1 LRGLA
6 LATIARLDKKTN
18 VPALPPPDPP
28 AAAIAWLWKDAPVPA
43 FSRAAV
49 AVVDRHIWLAGDK
62 VLVRPGARPRAL
74 ARAGGVAPAVI
85 PVVHVE
91 IDPLRPPTGLR
102 PAEPVVLDAMQ
113 AAARAT
119 TSGWVQLDLEARP
132 SQRLDYRALVQ
143 HIRAALPHTVKLSV
157 TALAWWCRSGAWL
170 DGLPAD
176 EVVPMFFRM
185 GRDNALLRAL
195 VAQHPGTLHPACRAG
210 SAGFSRQEAF
220 TSEVT
225 ARYRRTYWFDE
236 TGWKESE

>member
-1 LRGLA
+1 M
-6 LATIARLDKKTN
+6 
-18 VPALPPPDPP
+18 PAWLPPPDPSHD
-28 AAAIAWLWKDAPVPA
+28 AIAWLWKDASIPA
-43 FSRAAV
+43 FSRAEV

-74 ARAGGVAPAVI
+74 ARGTEVI

-91 IDPLRPPTGLR
+91 IDPLLPPAGLR
-102 PAEPVVLDAMQ
+102 QAGPAVLDAMQ
-113 AAARAT
+113 SAARAS

-132 SQRLDYRALVQ
+132 SQRVEYRELVRR
-143 HIRAALPHTVKLSV
+143 IRAALPRQMKLSV

-170 DGLPAD
+170 DGLAAD

-185 GRDNALLRAL
+185 GRDNAPLRGI
-195 VAQHPGTLHPACRAG
+195 VARQPAALHPLCRAG

-220 TSEVT
+220 PGEVT

-236 TGWKESE
+236 TAWKDIE

>member
-1 LRGLA
+1 M
-6 LATIARLDKKTN
+6 
-18 VPALPPPDPP
+18 PAWLPPSDSSPD
-28 AAAIAWLWKDAPVPA
+28 AIAWLWKDASVPA

-49 AVVDRHIWLAGDK
+49 AVVDRHVWLVGDK

-74 ARAGGVAPAVI
+74 ARATAVI

-91 IDPLRPPTGLR
+91 IDPLHPPTTLR
-102 PAEPVVLDAMQ
+102 QAEPVVLDAMRS
-113 AAARAT
+113 AARAT

-132 SQRLDYRALVQ
+132 SQRADYRALVQ
-143 HIRAALPHTVKLSV
+143 SIRAALPHEVKLSV

-170 DGLPAD
+170 DGLAAD

-185 GRDNALLRAL
+185 GRDQAALREI
-195 VAQHPGTLHPACRAG
+195 VARRPAALHPLCRAG

-220 TSEVT
+220 PRDVA

-236 TGWKESE
+236 TGWKDIE

>member
-1 LRGLA
+1 M
-6 LATIARLDKKTN
+6 
-18 VPALPPPDPP
+18 
-28 AAAIAWLWKDAPVPA
+28 PA

-49 AVVDRHIWLAGDK
+49 AVVDRHVWLAGDK

-74 ARAGGVAPAVI
+74 ARATAVI

-91 IDPLRPPTGLR
+91 IDALHPPTGLR
-102 PAEPVVLDAMQ
+102 QAEPVVLDAMR

-132 SQRLDYRALVQ
+132 SQRVDYLALVR
-143 HIRAALPHTVKLSV
+143 HIRAALPPDVKLSV
-157 TALAWWCRSGAWL
+157 TALAWWCRSNAWL
-170 DGLPAD
+170 DGLQAD

-185 GRDNALLRAL
+185 GRDNAPLREL
-195 VAQHPGTLHPACRAG
+195 VAHRPAALHPLCRAG

-220 TSEVT
+220 TGEVA

-236 TGWKESE
+236 TGWKESR